1 MVDEDGTLYGL
12 MKFLQKLLELDGFN
26 KAICDGTI
34 LGAGARDHL
43 LMLVGLGD
51 KVVAKEHHID

>member
-1 MVDEDGTLYGL
+1 
-12 MKFLQKLLELDGFN
+12 MKFLQKLLEPDGFN

-34 LGAGARDHL
+34 LGAGARDCL

-51 KVVAKEHHID
+51 KVVAEEHHID